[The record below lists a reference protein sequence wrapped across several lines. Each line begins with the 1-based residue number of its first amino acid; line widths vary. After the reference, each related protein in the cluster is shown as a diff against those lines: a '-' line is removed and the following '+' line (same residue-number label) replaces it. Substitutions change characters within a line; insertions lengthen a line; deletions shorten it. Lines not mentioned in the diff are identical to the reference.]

1 MEKEYPFYN
10 GNTLLMDDRFFK
22 LTTDT
27 VLLSAFAQVKSGQKG
42 LDLGAGVGCLG
53 LLVML
58 RNEGVAVD
66 GVEITQG
73 AAELAQKNYALCGKG
88 DIASVTRCDYT
99 KLEIS
104 NKYDFCVTNPPYFS
118 PKAGLHSQSTE
129 IDTARRGELF
139 DVFSAAAKALKPS
152 GKLFMCLRAERL
164 ACALSELER
173 SGFCAKRIRFVHN
186 TAESRASIVLIEA
199 VQGKGESNIEQPLIL
214 KDLSGYTKEYQE
226 IYGTW

>member
-1 MEKEYPFYN
+1 MEKEYPFYE
-10 GNTLLMDDRFFK
+10 GKTLLMDDSFFK

-27 VLLSAFAQVKSGQKG
+27 VLLSAFVRVKSGQKG
-42 LDLGAGVGCLG
+42 IDLGAGVGCLG

-66 GVEITQG
+66 GIEITQG
-73 AAELAQKNYALCGKG
+73 AAELAQRNYTLCGKG
-88 DIASVTRCDYT
+88 DMASVTCGDYT

-118 PKAGLHSQSTE
+118 PKEGLHSQSTE

-152 GKLFMCLRAERL
+152 GRLFMCIKAERL
-164 ACALSELER
+164 SATFSELEKT
-173 SGFCAKRIRFVHN
+173 GFCAKRIRFVHN
-186 TAESRASIVLIEA
+186 TEASQASIVMMEA
-199 VQGKGESNIEQPLIL
+199 MLGKGEPKIEKPLIL
-214 KDLSGYTKEYQE
+214 RDENGYTKEYRD

>member
-10 GNTLLMDDRFFK
+10 GTTLLMDDRFFK

-27 VLLSAFAQVKSGQKG
+27 VLLSAFVQVKSGQKG
-42 LDLGAGVGCLG
+42 LDLGAGIGSLG

-58 RNEGVAVD
+58 RNQGVAVD
-66 GVEITQG
+66 GIEISQG
-73 AAELAQKNYALCGKG
+73 AADLAQKNYAICSKSDLAKVTCG
-88 DIASVTRCDYT
+88 DYT
-99 KLEIS
+99 KLTKC

-118 PKAGLHSQSTE
+118 PQAGLHSQSAE

-139 DVFSAAAKALKPS
+139 DVFSAAAKMLKPA

-164 ACALSELER
+164 GYAVGELEKA
-173 SGFCAKRIRFVHN
+173 GFCAKRIRFVHN
-186 TAESRASIVLIEA
+186 TLDSQASIVMIEA
-199 VQGKGESNIEQPLIL
+199 IQGKGEPKIEKPLIL
-214 KDLSGYTKEYQE
+214 KDQSGYTKEYQE